1 MYSER
6 HDEESK
12 QNEVAQ
18 LRSENALIYARPS
31 NVALVDRRVFKS
43 YNFSSVVY
51 ELGNTFQC
59 ILNSGGDAI
68 WGPSSYLRLEYTTSG
83 GMDFGS
89 GSILNIFKS
98 CRVTHRS
105 GEVLEFIDN
114 VNVIA
119 NINRFWKYSIDD
131 RRKLDGMLNNNIAT
145 GPGDISYTNIQSNAV
160 HIATIPMSILCGIFG
175 NESQYCP
182 ATLMAGLKI
191 ELELAPL
198 SSISTDPVGTGN
210 MKITTLK
217 PTIVVD
223 SAQLY
228 DVVNKQM
235 LEEQAQVDRSGL
247 QFSYYTYFATFQNLS
262 AGVTAANYDVQ
273 QSASLV
279 HKICTFVRDNQK
291 LTGSAS
297 ALARTDKYDFIA
309 PFSTNQ
315 YRLGSLYWPQQIIQT
330 PGGNWDVVQENAKE
344 AYTLSLDGWMAGVD
358 TFHKSAGGEA
368 NVSFSEKLGT
378 VTGQGSDIT
387 VQCNQWTSGKAAY
400 CFIGE
405 KSACGLELTGEPT
418 NNSRV
423 LNWNGTINSLIGTD
437 GTFPT
442 NGAVNARSKYSLL
455 GGLRVDI
462 FLQYLRVANLMG
474 DNCVV
479 DR

>member
-6 HDEESK
+6 HDEDSK

-18 LRSENALIYARPS
+18 LRSENALIFTRPS

-68 WGPSSYLRLEYTTSG
+68 WGPSSYLRLEYKTENE
-83 GMDFGS
+83 MDFGS

-119 NINRFWKYSIDD
+119 NINRFWKYSIED
-131 RRKLDGMLNNNIAT
+131 RKKLDGMLNNTVDLSA
-145 GPGDISYTNIQSNAV
+145 GGESYKNVQSDGV
-160 HIATIPMSILCGIFG
+160 HVATIPMSILCGIFG

-191 ELELAPL
+191 ELDLAPL
-198 SSISTDPVGTGN
+198 TSISTQPTGTDPAGLTT
-210 MKITTLK
+210 MRITNLK

-235 LEEQAQVDRSGL
+235 LEEQTQVDRSGL

-262 AGVTAANYDVQ
+262 AGVTAANFDVQ

-291 LTGSAS
+291 LTGA
-297 ALARTDKYDFIA
+297 AAGLVRTDKYDFIA

-330 PGGNWDVVQENAKE
+330 PGSNWDVVQANAKE

-358 TFHKSAGGEA
+358 EFHKSAGGEA
-368 NVSFSEKLGT
+368 NVSFAEKIGGE
-378 VTGQGSDIT
+378 VI
-387 VQCNQWTSGKAAY
+387 CNQWTSGKAGY

-418 NNSRV
+418 NNSRI
-423 LNWNGTINSLIGTD
+423 LNWNGTINSLIGSS

-442 NGAVNARSKYSLL
+442 DTAVNPVFKYTLA
-455 GGLRVDI
+455 GGLRLDI

>member
-12 QNEVAQ
+12 HNEVAQ
-18 LRSENALIYARPS
+18 LRAENALIYTRPS

-43 YNFSSVVY
+43 YNFSNTVY
-51 ELGNTFQC
+51 QLGNTFQC

-68 WGPSSYLRLEYTTSG
+68 WGPSSYMRLEYTTSND
-83 GMDFGS
+83 MDFGS

-98 CRVTHRS
+98 CRLTHRS
-105 GEVLEFIDN
+105 GEVLEFIDH

-119 NINRFWKYSIDD
+119 NINRFWKYSIED
-131 RRKLDGMLNNNIAT
+131 RKKLDGMLNNDVNLGSAAE
-145 GPGDISYTNIQSNAV
+145 SYKNIQTNGV
-160 HIATIPMSILCGIFG
+160 HVATIPMSILCGIFG

-182 ATLMAGLKI
+182 ATLMAGMKI

-198 SSISTDPVGTGN
+198 SSISTDPVGLTVSPMG
-210 MKITTLK
+210 IFDLK

-247 QFSYYTYFATFQNLS
+247 QFSYYTYFSTFQILT
-262 AGVTAANYDVQ
+262 AGVTAANFDVQ

-291 LTGSAS
+291 LTGDNPVVKQA
-297 ALARTDKYDFIA
+297 DKYDFIA
-309 PFSTNQ
+309 PFSTSQ
-315 YRLGSLYWPQQIIQT
+315 YRLGSLYWPQQLLNT
-330 PGGNWDVVQENAKE
+330 PGDRWDTVQANSKE
-344 AYTLSLDGWMAGVD
+344 SYTLSLDGWMAGVD

-368 NVSFSEKLGT
+368 NVSFAERLSDR
-378 VTGQGSDIT
+378 VQG
-387 VQCNQWTSGKAAY
+387 NQWTSGKAAY

-405 KSACGLELTGEPT
+405 KSACGLELSGEPT
-418 NNSRV
+418 NNSK
-423 LNWNGTINSLIGTD
+423 LLTFQATINSLLASG
-437 GTFPT
+437 GAGGVPYPT
-442 NGAVNARSKYSLL
+442 ASAVDPTVKYNLA
-455 GGLRVDI
+455 GGIRLDI